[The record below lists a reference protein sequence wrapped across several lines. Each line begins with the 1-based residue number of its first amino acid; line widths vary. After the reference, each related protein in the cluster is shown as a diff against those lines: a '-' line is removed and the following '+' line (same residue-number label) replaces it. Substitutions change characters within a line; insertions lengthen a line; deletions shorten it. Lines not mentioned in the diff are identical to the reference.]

1 MRFVDWTHHFAKGA
15 CVWMI
20 SARVRVTLLAVST
33 VLMLA
38 PGQAGTQARQRNVIL
53 FVADGLRHGS
63 VNERDTPA
71 LWSVRTGGVHFE
83 NSLSLFPT
91 LTMPSA
97 SAIATGHGLGDTGA
111 FSNTIWP
118 GYVTFDT
125 GNFGLAPAT
134 SVPFIEND
142 QVLADLH
149 SHFNGNFL
157 GEMTLLDLAQ
167 THGYNTAAIGKVG
180 PIGIQTA
187 AATTATS
194 GGFPLPQG
202 TIVVDD
208 ATGTPT
214 GIQLPPRLLMQLAR
228 EHIPPEAPTRTN
240 GYAAISPY
248 NNGNAGA
255 STRAGTLASNLVQQQ
270 WFVDVATR
278 GILPLFE
285 NDRNKPFALVFWSR
299 DPDGTQHNQGDSLG
313 SLVPGINGVTSREA
327 VRNADRALQQL
338 LGWLEAH
345 PAIKATTDVV
355 VTSDHGFATVSR
367 REIDRT
373 GRATSSQAAQH
384 YYQDATGAVDTDK
397 GTLPTGFLAIDLSI
411 DLHLNLFDP
420 GRRADGTR
428 SPYRRVR
435 LTFDT
440 WEHPATGNGL
450 IGANVFK
457 LDGSDATAIVAANGG
472 SDLVYVPDSKQ
483 QTVERIVD
491 LLLRYD
497 YVGAVFVDDKFGNIP
512 GTLPLSSIDLV
523 GAAALPRPAIVV
535 AFKVFYLDPDD
546 LQTAVQISDTV
557 LQKGQGIH
565 GGLGR
570 DSTYNNMAAI
580 GPDFKQGFTDTAPAS
595 NADLAPTLA
604 RVMGIDLKPKGT
616 LQGRV
621 LQEALNNG
629 PAAPM
634 VKTERL
640 FSSVVN
646 GRQTLVQYQE
656 LSRTRYI
663 RAACVMTP
671 ETRAQAAC
679 P

>member
-1 MRFVDWTHHFAKGA
+1 MR
-15 CVWMI
+15 
-20 SARVRVTLLAVST
+20 SARVCVTLLAVSAA
-33 VLMLA
+33 LMFA
-38 PGQAGTQARQRNVIL
+38 TGQTGTQARQRNVIL

-63 VNERDTPA
+63 VNQSDTPA
-71 LWSVRTGGVHFE
+71 LWSIRTGGVHFE
-83 NSLSLFPT
+83 NSFALFPT
-91 LTMPSA
+91 FTMA
-97 SAIATGHGLGDTGA
+97 NGSAIATGHGLGDTGA
-111 FSNTIWP
+111 FGNTIWP

-125 GNFGLAPAT
+125 GNFGLAPGVP
-134 SVPFIEND
+134 VPFTEND
-142 QVLADLH
+142 QVLGDLH
-149 SHFNGNFL
+149 DHFNGNFL
-157 GEMTLLDLAQ
+157 GEVTLLDLAHTQ
-167 THGYNTAAIGKVG
+167 GYNTAAIGKVG
-180 PIGIQTA
+180 PIGIQTV
-187 AATTATS
+187 AATTPTS
-194 GGFPLPQG
+194 GSFPTAQA

-208 ATGTPT
+208 ATGTAS
-214 GIQLPPRLLMQLAR
+214 GIQLPPRLLMQLAH
-228 EHIPPEAPTRTN
+228 EQIPAEAPARTN
-240 GYAAISPY
+240 GYAAISRY
-248 NNGNAGA
+248 NNGNAGT
-255 STRAGTLASNLVQQQ
+255 STRAGTLASNLVQLQ
-270 WFVDVATR
+270 WFVDVTTR

-285 NDRNKPFALVFWSR
+285 SDRNKPFALVFWSR

-313 SLVPGINGVTSREA
+313 SLVPGINGATSREA

-338 LGWLEAH
+338 LRWLDAH

-355 VTSDHGFATVSR
+355 VTSDHGFETVSR

-384 YYQDATGAVDTDK
+384 YYQDATGAVDTQK
-397 GTLPTGFLAIDLSI
+397 GMLPTGFLAIDLSI

-420 GRRADGTR
+420 DRRGDGSR

-440 WEHPATGNGL
+440 WEHPAVGNGL
-450 IGANVFK
+450 IGTDVFK
-457 LDGSDATAIVAANGG
+457 IDGSDATAIVAANGG
-472 SDLVYVPDSKQ
+472 SDLVYVPDNNQ
-483 QTVERIVD
+483 RTVQRIVD

-497 YVGAVFVDDKFGNIP
+497 YVGAVFVDDRFGTIP
-512 GTLPLSSIDLV
+512 GTLPLSSIGLV
-523 GAAALPRPAIVV
+523 GATALPRPAIVV

-557 LQKGQGIH
+557 LREGQGIH

-621 LQEALNNG
+621 LQEALSGG
-629 PAAPM
+629 PAAPS

-640 FSSVVN
+640 LSSEVN
-646 GRQTLVQYQE
+646 GRQMLVQYQE
-656 LSRTRYI
+656 VSRTRYI
-663 RAACVMTP
+663 RAACITTP
-671 ETRAQAAC
+671 ETRTQPSC